1 MYIRIHVHVY
11 YMLHK
16 TMYIP
21 VSNLVTP
28 TKKRERK
35 RVMTKKTTRERMK
48 RMMKLSSHEGR
59 EQVAA

>member
-1 MYIRIHVHVY
+1 
-11 YMLHK
+11 MLHK

-28 TKKRERK
+28 KRKRERK
-35 RVMTKKTTRERMK
+35 RLITKKTMRERMK
-48 RMMKLSSHEGR
+48 RMMKMSSHEVR